1 MKNKIPI
8 ILLALVSIIAVFYAY
23 DQKKSHDVLRDAN
36 ARLRNEIKQLKDQ
49 SVAARLEAS
58 KLRYI
63 LENEKKMAQA
73 AMEAA
78 NNKNSQK
85 KK

>member
-1 MKNKIPI
+1 MKNKIPT

-73 AMEAA
+73 AKAA

>member
-1 MKNKIPI
+1 MKNKIPT
-8 ILLALVSIIAVFYAY
+8 ILLALVSIIVVFYAY

>member
-1 MKNKIPI
+1 MKNKIPT

-73 AMEAA
+73 AA

>member
-1 MKNKIPI
+1 M
-8 ILLALVSIIAVFYAY
+8 
-23 DQKKSHDVLRDAN
+23 LRDAN